1 MRRAISMIVELFML
15 AVRVE
20 QNLAH
25 AGFQLDV
32 RQQFIRQDWVVINNS
47 SGARPTPTCE
57 YLISY
62 RAELDQHLNQAI
74 QVELRLNF

>member
-1 MRRAISMIVELFML
+1 MNLFIS
-15 AVRVE
+15 AVRAE

-25 AGFQLDV
+25 ASFQLDV
-32 RQQFIRQDWVVINNS
+32 KRQDWVVINNS
-47 SGARPTPTCE
+47 SGAGPSPACE

>member
-1 MRRAISMIVELFML
+1 MIVELFMSP
-15 AVRVE
+15 VRVE

-25 AGFQLDV
+25 ASFQLDV
-32 RQQFIRQDWVVINNS
+32 KRQDWVVINNS
-47 SGARPTPTCE
+47 SGARPTATCE

-62 RAELDQHLNQAI
+62 RAEQDQHLNQAI